1 MEPSATSTLVTG
13 TVGERF
19 QVGTEDASV
28 LDRPEPLRRLHDSGA
43 GYKYPDLLTYLLL
56 TRMVWLPE
64 GEKLLNIHVLVSAEY
79 TNVTDGRTDGR
90 TDTARRLRASRGKN
104 GHNFC
109 RIEQVGSCMKY
120 LSGYLR

>member
-19 QVGTEDASV
+19 QVDTEDASV

-79 TNVTDGRTDGR
+79 TNVTDGRTDGQTLR
-90 TDTARRLRASRGKN
+90 DVLGHRAAKTDTTFVASNRLVAA
-104 GHNFC
+104 
-109 RIEQVGSCMKY
+109 
-120 LSGYLR
+120 